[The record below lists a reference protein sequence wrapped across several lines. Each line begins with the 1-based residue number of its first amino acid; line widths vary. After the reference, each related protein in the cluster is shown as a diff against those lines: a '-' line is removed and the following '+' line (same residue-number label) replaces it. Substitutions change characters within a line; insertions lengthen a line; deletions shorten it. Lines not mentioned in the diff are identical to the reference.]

1 MQTWIFITLVSL
13 AVVIELIFVP
23 KFLVA
28 QRPGICVKSF
38 CYKMICATMFV
49 AIGFLC
55 YRYSGN
61 TSEFAKHMLIG
72 LCLGW
77 VGDVFLHIKPAK
89 EVFFGIG
96 FCFFFSSHILYL
108 VAFSKATNQY
118 FPDNKPATIASAIL
132 VAAVIFCSYLY
143 IKFKKKIKL
152 KNLLIGALCLGY
164 GLVLVP
170 MMVNAFMFSVQYI
183 AAGYPNAIFGGIC
196 LTLGGIAFY
205 LSDFSIAFLMFNKAD
220 NGNIRLKNFNIG
232 TYFFAQSMLA
242 LSILFIGG

>member
-1 MQTWIFITLVSL
+1 MQTWLFISL
-13 AVVIELIFVP
+13 LLLAIIIELIFVP

-28 QRPGICVKSF
+28 QRPGICIKSF
-38 CYKMICATMFV
+38 CFKMICATMFV
-49 AIGFLC
+49 ATGFLC

-77 VGDVFLHIKPAK
+77 VGDVFLHIKPKK
-89 EVFFGIG
+89 EFFFAIG

-108 VAFSKATNQY
+108 IAFSKASKQY
-118 FPDNKPATIASAIL
+118 LQQSKAATIISIALIAI
-132 VAAVIFCSYLY
+132 VIFGSYLY
-143 IKFKKKIKL
+143 IKFKKKMKM
-152 KNLLIGALCLGY
+152 NLLTAPLCFGY

-183 AAGYPNAIFGGIC
+183 AAGYPNAIWGGIC
-196 LTLGGIAFY
+196 LTLGGISFY
-205 LSDFSIAFLMFNKAD
+205 LSDFTIAFLMFNEAD
-220 NGNIRLKNFNIG
+220 KGNIPLKNFNIG
-232 TYFFAQSMLA
+232 TYFFAQTMLA

>member
-1 MQTWIFITLVSL
+1 MQTWLFITLISL
-13 AVVIELIFVP
+13 AIVIELIFVP

-28 QRPGICVKSF
+28 QRPGICIKSF

-77 VGDVFLHIKPAK
+77 VGDVFLHIKNENK
-89 EVFFGIG
+89 ILFGIG

-108 VAFSKATNQY
+108 IAFSKATNQY
-118 FPDNKPATIASAIL
+118 FAGKTWSTVVSLILIA
-132 VAAVIFCSYLY
+132 VVIFCSYLY
-143 IKFKKKIKL
+143 IKLKKKLKL
-152 KNLLIGALCLGY
+152 NPLIGALCLGY

-170 MMVNAFMFSVQYI
+170 MMVNAFMFSVQYL
-183 AAGYPNAIFGGIC
+183 AAGYPNAIWGGIC
-196 LTLGGIAFY
+196 LTLGGISFY
-205 LSDFSIAFLMFNKAD
+205 MSDFSIAFLIFNKAD
-220 NGNIRLKNFNIG
+220 KGRIGLKNHNIG

>member
-1 MQTWIFITLVSL
+1 MQTWLFITLVSL
-13 AVVIELIFVP
+13 ACIIELIFVP

-28 QRPGICVKSF
+28 QRPGVSIKSF
-38 CYKMICATMFV
+38 CFKMICATMFA

-77 VGDVFLHIKPAK
+77 VGDVFLHLKKGNKIL
-89 EVFFGIG
+89 FGIG

-108 VAFSKATNQY
+108 IAFSKATEQY
-118 FPDNKPATIASAIL
+118 FPDSKTATVATIALI
-132 VAAVIFCSYLY
+132 VVVIFCSYLY
-143 IKFKKKIKL
+143 IKLKKKLKL
-152 KNLLIGALCLGY
+152 NPFIGALCLVY

-170 MMVNAFMFSVQYI
+170 MMVSAFMFSVQYI

-196 LTLGGIAFY
+196 LTLGGISFY

-220 NGNIRLKNFNIG
+220 KDRIGLKNFNIG
-232 TYFFAQSMLA
+232 TYFFAQTMLA

>member
-1 MQTWIFITLVSL
+1 MQTWLFITLVSL

-28 QRPGICVKSF
+28 QRPGISVKSF
-38 CYKMICATMFV
+38 SYKMICATMFV

-77 VGDVFLHIKPAK
+77 VGDVFLHLKKGNKIL
-89 EVFFGIG
+89 FGIG

-108 VAFSKATNQY
+108 IAFSKATNQY
-118 FPDNKPATIASAIL
+118 FTKSKHITIISIIL
-132 VAAVIFCSYLY
+132 IAAVIFCSYLY

-152 KNLLIGALCLGY
+152 KNPLIGALCLGY

-183 AAGYPNAIFGGIC
+183 AAGYPNAILGGLCLTFGGIS
-196 LTLGGIAFY
+196 FF
-205 LSDFSIAFLMFNKAD
+205 LSDLTIAFLMFNKAD
-220 NGNIRLKNFNIG
+220 NGNIPLKNFNIG
-232 TYFFAQSMLA
+232 TYFFAQTMLA

>member
-1 MQTWIFITLVSL
+1 MQTWLFITLVSL
-13 AVVIELIFVP
+13 AIVIELIFVP

-28 QRPGICVKSF
+28 QRPGICIKSF

-89 EVFFGIG
+89 EFFFGIG

-108 VAFSKATNQY
+108 IAFSKAANQY
-118 FPDNKPATIASAIL
+118 FTKSNYITIISIILIAVVILCSA
-132 VAAVIFCSYLY
+132 LY
-143 IKFKKKIKL
+143 TKFKKKMKM
-152 KNLLIGALCLGY
+152 NLLTAPLCFGY
-164 GLVLVP
+164 ALVLVP

-183 AAGYPNAIFGGIC
+183 AAGYPNAILGGIC
-196 LTLGGIAFY
+196 LTLGGISFY
-205 LSDFSIAFLMFNKAD
+205 LSDFTIAFLTFNKPD
-220 NGNIRLKNFNIG
+220 KGNIPLKNFNIG
-232 TYFFAQSMLA
+232 TYFFAQTMLA